1 MPSPEPLDA
10 RERAI
15 LAGLARRSLEDAFA
29 GRATE
34 IAVEALPERLSRLG
48 ASFVT
53 LEHDGKLRGC
63 IGSVEA
69 RRPLADDVVDNARAA
84 AFDDPRFPPLERI
97 ELAGIELH
105 LSVLTPSEPLPAA
118 DETEL
123 LSTLVPGEDGL
134 ILEEGFQRATFL
146 PAVWKS
152 LPEPR
157 DFVRQL
163 KRKAGLDLDHWSP
176 TISFRRYRVE
186 TIP

>member
-10 RERAI
+10 RERAL

-34 IAVEALPERLSRLG
+34 IAVEALPRRLREPG

-53 LEHDGKLRGC
+53 LERGGELRGC

-69 RRPLADDVVDNARAA
+69 RRPLAEDVVDNARAA
-84 AFDDPRFPPLERI
+84 AFDDPRFPPLERR
-97 ELAGIELH
+97 ELAAIEVH

-118 DETEL
+118 DEAEL
-123 LSTLVPGEDGL
+123 LGALVPGEDGL
-134 ILEEGFQRATFL
+134 ILQENARRATFL
-146 PAVWKS
+146 PAVWRN
-152 LPEPR
+152 LPEPG

-163 KRKAGLDLDHWSP
+163 KRKAGLAPDHWSP